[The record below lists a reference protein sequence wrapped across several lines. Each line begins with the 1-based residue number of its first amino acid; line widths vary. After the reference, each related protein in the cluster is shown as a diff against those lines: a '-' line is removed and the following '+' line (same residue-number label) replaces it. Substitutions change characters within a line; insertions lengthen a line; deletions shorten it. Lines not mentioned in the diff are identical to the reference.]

1 MEGESSPTTGAPDVV
16 AVAARSFNMPLDAL
30 SLESRPFKVRFSP
43 MQIAQIV
50 LSGAAVSFIDQALAE
65 RQKG

>member
-1 MEGESSPTTGAPDVV
+1 MEGESSPTTGVPDVV

-50 LSGAAVSFIDQALAE
+50 SLGDAATFIDQTLAE
-65 RQKG
+65 RQKS